1 MSIQVA
7 TFEKIADAKLDF
19 SMSWVPWLDE
29 GDAVSTANWTATPGI
44 TISSSPA
51 ASLTANVA
59 KVWIE
64 GGTEG
69 NVYTLT
75 CSITTT
81 GGRSDARTIAI
92 SIR

>member
-7 TFEKIADAKLDF
+7 EFEKVPAAKLDF
-19 SMSWVPWLDE
+19 QMSWVPWLDD
-29 GDAVSTANWTATPGI
+29 GDAVATANWTASAGI

-51 ASLTANVA
+51 PSLTANVA
-59 KVWIE
+59 TVWLE

-81 GGRSDARTIAI
+81 GGRSDARTFAI